1 MLTQEDN
8 FEKKTCMKKIKFV
21 LLIVTASILFWSCG
35 EETLDSKSIFENEEL
50 VMTDFD
56 NWLYSNYTVPY
67 NIEFKYKFD
76 DKESNT
82 NYNLAPARLD
92 KSVALA
98 ILVKHLWIDVYE
110 ELLGK
115 EFLSKYSPRL
125 FHLIG
130 SPAYNSQGSIIL
142 GTAEGGLKV
151 TLYNVNMLDVENPDI
166 DMLNYWYFKTMH
178 HEFAHILHQT
188 KSYTTDFNLI
198 SATDYQSG
206 SWVNIEDEEALQMGF
221 VSPYGSSE
229 SQEDFVEVLA
239 VYVTNSEEYWQS
251 ILETAG
257 EEGADKIMQKFH
269 IVEDYLKSSWDID
282 IYELRE
288 IVLRRSAEVETMDLT
303 SIN

>member
-1 MLTQEDN
+1 
-8 FEKKTCMKKIKFV
+8 MKKIKFL

-82 NYNLAPARLD
+82 KYNLAPARLD

-151 TLYNVNMLDVENPDI
+151 TLFNVNMLDVENPDI

-229 SQEDFVEVLA
+229 SQEDFVEILA
-239 VYVTNSEEYWQS
+239 VYVTNTEVYWQT
-251 ILETAG
+251 ILEIAG

>member
-1 MLTQEDN
+1 
-8 FEKKTCMKKIKFV
+8 MKNIKFV

-151 TLYNVNMLDVENPDI
+151 TLFNVNMLDVENPDI

-239 VYVTNSEEYWQS
+239 VYVTNTEAYWQT
-251 ILETAG
+251 ILEIAG

>member
-1 MLTQEDN
+1 
-8 FEKKTCMKKIKFV
+8 MKKIKFL

-151 TLYNVNMLDVENPDI
+151 TLFNVNMLDVENPDI

>member
-1 MLTQEDN
+1 
-8 FEKKTCMKKIKFV
+8 MKKIKFL

-35 EETLDSKSIFENEEL
+35 DETLDSKSIFENEEL

-151 TLYNVNMLDVENPDI
+151 TLFNVNMLDVENPDI

-229 SQEDFVEVLA
+229 SQEDFVEILA
-239 VYVTNSEEYWQS
+239 VYVTNTEAYWQT
-251 ILETAG
+251 ILEIAG

>member
-1 MLTQEDN
+1 
-8 FEKKTCMKKIKFV
+8 MKNIKFV

-35 EETLDSKSIFENEEL
+35 EETLDSKSIFDNDEQVMNE
-50 VMTDFD
+50 FD
-56 NWLYSNYTVPY
+56 QWLYTNFTVPY
-67 NIEFKYKFD
+67 NIEFKYRFD

-151 TLYNVNMLDVENPDI
+151 TLFNVNMLDVENPDI

>member
-1 MLTQEDN
+1 
-8 FEKKTCMKKIKFV
+8 MKKIKFL

-151 TLYNVNMLDVENPDI
+151 TLFNVNMLDVENPDI

-303 SIN
+303 SLE

>member
-1 MLTQEDN
+1 
-8 FEKKTCMKKIKFV
+8 MKNIKFV

-151 TLYNVNMLDVENPDI
+151 TLFNVNMLDVENPDI

>member
-8 FEKKTCMKKIKFV
+8 FEKKTCMKKIKFL

-151 TLYNVNMLDVENPDI
+151 TLFNVNMLDVENPDI

>member
-1 MLTQEDN
+1 
-8 FEKKTCMKKIKFV
+8 MKKIKFV

>member
-1 MLTQEDN
+1 
-8 FEKKTCMKKIKFV
+8 MKKIKFL

-82 NYNLAPARLD
+82 KYNLAPARLD

-151 TLYNVNMLDVENPDI
+151 TLFNVNMLDVENPDI

-229 SQEDFVEVLA
+229 SQEDFVEILA
-239 VYVTNSEEYWQS
+239 VYVTNTEAYWQT
-251 ILETAG
+251 ILEIAG

>member
-1 MLTQEDN
+1 
-8 FEKKTCMKKIKFV
+8 MKNIKYL

-151 TLYNVNMLDVENPDI
+151 TLFNVNMLDVENPDI

-229 SQEDFVEVLA
+229 SQEDFVEILA
-239 VYVTNSEEYWQS
+239 VYVTNTEAYWQT
-251 ILETAG
+251 ILEIAG

>member
-1 MLTQEDN
+1 
-8 FEKKTCMKKIKFV
+8 MKNIKFV

-151 TLYNVNMLDVENPDI
+151 TLFNVNMLDVENPDI

-206 SWVNIEDEEALQMGF
+206 SWVNIEDEEALEMGF

-229 SQEDFVEVLA
+229 SQEDFVEILA
-239 VYVTNSEEYWQS
+239 VYVTNTEAYWQT

>member
-1 MLTQEDN
+1 
-8 FEKKTCMKKIKFV
+8 MKNIKFV

-151 TLYNVNMLDVENPDI
+151 TLFNVNMLDVENPDI

-229 SQEDFVEVLA
+229 TQEDFVEILA
-239 VYVTNSEEYWQS
+239 VYVTNTEAYWQT
-251 ILETAG
+251 ILEIAG

-303 SIN
+303 LIN

>member
-1 MLTQEDN
+1 
-8 FEKKTCMKKIKFV
+8 MKKIKFV

-151 TLYNVNMLDVENPDI
+151 TLFNVNMLDVENPDI

>member
-8 FEKKTCMKKIKFV
+8 FEKKTCMKKIKFL

-151 TLYNVNMLDVENPDI
+151 TLFNVNMLDVENPDI

-229 SQEDFVEVLA
+229 SQEDFVEILA
-239 VYVTNSEEYWQS
+239 VYVTNTEAYWQT
-251 ILETAG
+251 ILEIAG

>member
-1 MLTQEDN
+1 MT
-8 FEKKTCMKKIKFV
+8 FMKNIKYL
-21 LLIVTASILFWSCG
+21 LLIVTASLLFWSCD
-35 EETLDSKSIFENEEL
+35 EEVLDSNSIFENDEQ
-50 VMTDFD
+50 VMNDFD
-56 NWLYSNYTVPY
+56 KWIYTNFTVPY
-67 NIEFKYKFD
+67 NIDFKYKFD

-82 NYNLAPARLD
+82 DYNLAPARLD
-92 KSVALA
+92 KSIALA
-98 ILVKHLWIDVYE
+98 ILVKYLWIDVYE

-115 EFLSKYSPRL
+115 EFLSEYSPRL

-151 TLYNVNMLDVENPDI
+151 TLYNVNMIDVENPDI

-198 SATDYQSG
+198 SASDYQSG
-206 SWVNIEDEEALQMGF
+206 SWVNIDDDEALQMGF

-239 VYVTNSEEYWQS
+239 VYVTNSEAYWES
-251 ILETAG
+251 ILEIAG
-257 EEGADKIMQKFH
+257 AEGASKIMQKFH

-282 IYELRE
+282 INELRD
-288 IVLRRSAEVETMDLT
+288 IVLRRSAEAEMMDLT

>member
-1 MLTQEDN
+1 
-8 FEKKTCMKKIKFV
+8 MKNIKYL
-21 LLIVTASILFWSCG
+21 LLIVTASLLFWSCG

-151 TLYNVNMLDVENPDI
+151 TLFNVNMLDVENPDI

-188 KSYTTDFNLI
+188 KNYTTDFNLI

-229 SQEDFVEVLA
+229 SQEDFVEILA
-239 VYVTNSEEYWQS
+239 VYVTNTEAYWQT
-251 ILETAG
+251 ILEIAG

>member
-1 MLTQEDN
+1 
-8 FEKKTCMKKIKFV
+8 MKKIKFL

-151 TLYNVNMLDVENPDI
+151 TLFNVNMLDVENPDI

-229 SQEDFVEVLA
+229 SQEDFVEILA
-239 VYVTNSEEYWQS
+239 VYVTNTEAYWQT
-251 ILETAG
+251 ILEIAG

-288 IVLRRSAEVETMDLT
+288 IVLRRSAEVETMDLI

>member
-1 MLTQEDN
+1 
-8 FEKKTCMKKIKFV
+8 MKNIKFL
-21 LLIVTASILFWSCG
+21 LLIVTVSTLFWSCG
-35 EETLDSKSIFENEEL
+35 EETLDSNSIFENEEQ

-56 NWLYSNYTVPY
+56 KWLYRNYTVPY

-82 NYNLAPARLD
+82 TYNLAPARMD

-98 ILVKHLWIDVYE
+98 ILVKHLWIDSYNE
-110 ELLGK
+110 MLGK
-115 EFLSKYSPRL
+115 EFLAKYSPRL

-206 SWVNIEDEEALQMGF
+206 SWVNIDDEEALKMGF

-229 SQEDFVEVLA
+229 SQEDFVEVMA
-239 VYVTNSEEYWQS
+239 VYVTNSETYWQS

-257 EEGADKIMQKFH
+257 EEGASKIMQKFH
-269 IVEDYLKSSWDID
+269 IVEDYLKSSWGID
-282 IYELRE
+282 IHVLRD

-303 SIN
+303 SPN

>member
-1 MLTQEDN
+1 
-8 FEKKTCMKKIKFV
+8 MKKIKFL

-151 TLYNVNMLDVENPDI
+151 TLFNVNMLDVENPDI

-178 HEFAHILHQT
+178 YEFAHILHQT

>member
-1 MLTQEDN
+1 
-8 FEKKTCMKKIKFV
+8 MKNIKFL

-151 TLYNVNMLDVENPDI
+151 TLFNVNMLDVENPDI

-229 SQEDFVEVLA
+229 SQEDFVEILA
-239 VYVTNSEEYWQS
+239 VYVTNTEAYWQT
-251 ILETAG
+251 ILEIAG

>member
-1 MLTQEDN
+1 
-8 FEKKTCMKKIKFV
+8 MKKIKFL

-151 TLYNVNMLDVENPDI
+151 TLFNVNMLDVENPDI

-229 SQEDFVEVLA
+229 SQEDFVEILA
-239 VYVTNSEEYWQS
+239 VYVTNTEAYWQT
-251 ILETAG
+251 ILEIAG

>member
-1 MLTQEDN
+1 
-8 FEKKTCMKKIKFV
+8 MKNIKFV

-151 TLYNVNMLDVENPDI
+151 TLFNVNMLDVENPDI

-303 SIN
+303 SLE

>member
-8 FEKKTCMKKIKFV
+8 FEKKTCMKKIKFL

-151 TLYNVNMLDVENPDI
+151 TLFNVNMLDVENPDI

-303 SIN
+303 SLE

>member
-1 MLTQEDN
+1 
-8 FEKKTCMKKIKFV
+8 MKKIKFL

-35 EETLDSKSIFENEEL
+35 EETLDSKSILENEEL

-151 TLYNVNMLDVENPDI
+151 TLFNVNMLDVENPDI

>member
-8 FEKKTCMKKIKFV
+8 FEKKTCMKKIKFL

-35 EETLDSKSIFENEEL
+35 DETLDSKSIFENEEL

-151 TLYNVNMLDVENPDI
+151 TLFNVNMLDVENPDI

-229 SQEDFVEVLA
+229 SQEDFVEILA
-239 VYVTNSEEYWQS
+239 VYVTNTEAYWQT
-251 ILETAG
+251 ILEIAG

>member
-1 MLTQEDN
+1 
-8 FEKKTCMKKIKFV
+8 MKNIKFV

-151 TLYNVNMLDVENPDI
+151 TLFNVNMLDVENPDI

-229 SQEDFVEVLA
+229 SQEDFVEILA
-239 VYVTNSEEYWQS
+239 VYVTNTEAYWQT
-251 ILETAG
+251 ILEIAG

>member
-1 MLTQEDN
+1 
-8 FEKKTCMKKIKFV
+8 MKNIKYL
-21 LLIVTASILFWSCG
+21 LLIVTASLLFWSCG

-151 TLYNVNMLDVENPDI
+151 TLFNVNMLDVENPDI

-229 SQEDFVEVLA
+229 SQEDFVEILA
-239 VYVTNSEEYWQS
+239 VYVTNTEAYWQT
-251 ILETAG
+251 ILEIAG

>member
-1 MLTQEDN
+1 MT
-8 FEKKTCMKKIKFV
+8 FMKNIKYL
-21 LLIVTASILFWSCG
+21 LLIVTASLLFWSCG

-151 TLYNVNMLDVENPDI
+151 TLFNVNMLDVENPDI

-229 SQEDFVEVLA
+229 SQEDFVEILA
-239 VYVTNSEEYWQS
+239 VYVTNTEAYWQT
-251 ILETAG
+251 ILEIAG